1 MKIIKNIFLFCFLI
15 FGFIMQSEV
24 FQNELFNFSTAY
36 YKASMF
42 EVSNENIQDFLD
54 DAQKASSKNNVE
66 VFSYYK
72 EIKSKFRFTLHIYGD
87 SDVIRNSIKDVANV
101 EEKEYTSLI
110 SGITDVKYHDLKEL
124 EPEAVNYENF
134 ICYIG
139 DEDAVNSTYKDLE
152 AKYNLTSPQYW
163 NATEKDMMIIVWGMI
178 SLLMIVMN
186 LVEVIRRKKEVSVRI
201 LFGENV
207 SSIVFKT
214 ALSNLVSSLVLF
226 LLAKLLMLNFVS
238 GSYENKLIIFIYL
251 VGVVLSTLPYFLFYS
266 MDIKKL
272 LSNATDGKGS
282 IYLLYALKLIAG
294 ALTIITLITNIS
306 SVNGNLF
313 ADGSLLKSYYNAN
326 YLRVQTEGFDYD
338 KEQKFW
344 NVVYENEYSAIN
356 PSICINI
363 LNGKND
369 VIFVNKNGKDM
380 LQGFKES
387 VEKESLDENDL
398 IIFIPKGK
406 SYEQNKMLAYDRL
419 DFCFKYPKEDFKNW
433 KIKYVEYS
441 DSKYFSYL
449 DNNSIDGVER
459 TKNPI
464 LIYQLNNDLKIDGA
478 NLQGYKGEVILF
490 NTTRENLEEICK
502 KYEDILGNYNH
513 VITNVEDQYNYN
525 HTFLVKLLAFLSSLC
540 VVIIFL
546 DIAIILAVSQLEFR
560 RNAMKISLMKI
571 LGYGLLNRHKSFLGL
586 VMMENLVVFTGVL
599 ILSLISKRIDTKIA
613 ILVSALVIL
622 IEFIIIILNIIRIE
636 RTNVQKALKGGCL
649 W

>member
-15 FGFIMQSEV
+15 FGFIMQSEI

-36 YKASMF
+36 YKASSF
-42 EVSNENIQDFLD
+42 EVSTENIQDFLD

-66 VFSYYK
+66 VFTYYK

-87 SDVIRNSIKDVANV
+87 SDVIRKSIKDVANV

-110 SGITDVKYHDLKEL
+110 SGISDVKYHDLKEL
-124 EPEAVNYENF
+124 EPESVNYENF

-139 DEDAVNSTYKDLE
+139 DEDEVNSTYKDLE

-163 NATEKDMMIIVWGMI
+163 NATEKDMIIIVWGMI
-178 SLLMIVMN
+178 SLLMIIMN
-186 LVEVIRRKKEVSVRI
+186 LVEVIRRKKEIAVRV
-201 LFGENV
+201 LFGESV

-214 ALSNLVSSLVLF
+214 AIINLVSSIVLF
-226 LLAKLLMLNFVS
+226 ILAKLLMLNFIS
-238 GSYENKLIIFIYL
+238 GAYENKLIILIYL
-251 VGVVLSTLPYFLFYS
+251 LGVALSTLPYFIFYS

-272 LSNATDGKGS
+272 LSNATDEKGS
-282 IYLLYALKLIAG
+282 MYLLYALKLIAG

-306 SVNGNLF
+306 SINGNLF

-326 YLRVQTEGFDYD
+326 YLRVQTEGFDLD

-344 NVVYENEYSAIN
+344 DEVYEKEYSVMN

-369 VIFVNKNGKDM
+369 VVFVNNNGKDM

-406 SYEQNKMLAYDRL
+406 SYEENKMLAYDRL
-419 DFCFKYPKEDFKNW
+419 DFCFKYPKEDFKDW

-441 DSKYFSYL
+441 DYKYFSYL
-449 DNNSIDGVER
+449 DNNSIDGIER

-464 LIYQLNNDLKIDGA
+464 IIYQLNNDLKIDGA
-478 NLQGYKGEVILF
+478 NLQSYKGEAILF
-490 NTTRENLEEICK
+490 NTTKENLEEICS
-502 KYEDILGNYNH
+502 KYEDILGNYNQ

-571 LGYGLLNRHKSFLGL
+571 LGYGIFNRHKSFLSL
-586 VMMENLVVFTGVL
+586 IMIENLVIFTGFL
-599 ILSLISKRIDTKIA
+599 ILSLISKRIDTEIT

-622 IEFIIIILNIIRIE
+622 IEFIIIIFNIIRIE
-636 RTNVQKALKGGCL
+636 RTNVQKSLKGGCL

>member
-36 YKASMF
+36 YKASSF
-42 EVSNENIQDFLD
+42 EVSTENIQDFLD

-87 SDVIRNSIKDVANV
+87 SDVIRKSIKDVANV
-101 EEKEYTSLI
+101 EENEYTSLI

-124 EPEAVNYENF
+124 EPESVNYENF

-163 NATEKDMMIIVWGMI
+163 NATERDMIIIVWGMI
-178 SLLMIVMN
+178 SLLMIIMN
-186 LVEVIRRKKEVSVRI
+186 LVEVIRRKKEIAVRV
-201 LFGENV
+201 LFGESV

-214 ALSNLVSSLVLF
+214 AIINLVSSLVLF
-226 LLAKLLMLNFVS
+226 ILAKLLMLNFIS
-238 GSYENKLIIFIYL
+238 GAYENKLIILIYL
-251 VGVVLSTLPYFLFYS
+251 LGVVLSTLPYFIFYS

-272 LSNATDGKGS
+272 LSNATDEKGS
-282 IYLLYALKLIAG
+282 MYLLYALKLIAG
-294 ALTIITLITNIS
+294 ALTIFTLITNIS
-306 SVNGNLF
+306 SINGDLF

-338 KEQKFW
+338 KGQKFW
-344 NVVYENEYSAIN
+344 NEVYEKEYTVIN

-363 LNGKND
+363 SSGKND
-369 VIFVNKNGKDM
+369 VIFVNNNGKDM

-406 SYEQNKMLAYDRL
+406 SFEENKMLAYDRL
-419 DFCFKYPKEDFKNW
+419 DFCFKYPKEDFKDW
-433 KIKYVEYS
+433 KIKYVEYT

-449 DNNSIDGVER
+449 DNNSIDGIER

-478 NLQGYKGEVILF
+478 NLQSYKGEAILF
-490 NTTRENLEEICK
+490 NTSKENLEEICS
-502 KYEDILGNYNH
+502 KYEDILGNYNQ

-571 LGYGLLNRHKSFLGL
+571 LGYGIFNRHKSFLSL
-586 VMMENLVVFTGVL
+586 IIIENLVIFTGFL
-599 ILSLISKRIDTKIA
+599 ILSLISKRIDTEIT

-622 IEFIIIILNIIRIE
+622 IEFIIIIFNIIRIE

>member
-15 FGFIMQSEV
+15 FGFIMQSEI

-36 YKASMF
+36 YKASSF
-42 EVSNENIQDFLD
+42 EVSTENIQGFLE

-66 VFSYYK
+66 VFTYYK

-87 SDVIRNSIKDVANV
+87 SDLIRKSIKDVANV

-124 EPEAVNYENF
+124 EPESVNYENF

-163 NATEKDMMIIVWGMI
+163 NATEKDMIIIVWGMI
-178 SLLMIVMN
+178 SLLMIIMN
-186 LVEVIRRKKEVSVRI
+186 LVEVIRRKKEIAVRV
-201 LFGENV
+201 LFGESV

-214 ALSNLVSSLVLF
+214 AIINLVSSIVLF
-226 LLAKLLMLNFVS
+226 ILAKLLMLNFIS
-238 GSYENKLIIFIYL
+238 GAYENKLIILIYL
-251 VGVVLSTLPYFLFYS
+251 LGVALSTLPYFIFYS

-272 LSNATDGKGS
+272 LSNATDEKGS
-282 IYLLYALKLIAG
+282 MYLLYALKLIAG

-306 SVNGNLF
+306 SINGNLF

-326 YLRVQTEGFDYD
+326 YLRVQTEGFDLD

-344 NVVYENEYSAIN
+344 DEVYEKEYSVMN

-369 VIFVNKNGKDM
+369 VVFVNNNGKDM

-387 VEKESLDENDL
+387 VEKESSEKNDL

-406 SYEQNKMLAYDRL
+406 SYEENKMLAYDRL
-419 DFCFKYPKEDFKNW
+419 DFCFKYPKEDFKDW

-464 LIYQLNNDLKIDGA
+464 IIYQLNNDLKIDGA
-478 NLQGYKGEVILF
+478 NLQSYKGEAILF
-490 NTTRENLEEICK
+490 NTSKENLEEICS
-502 KYEDILGNYNH
+502 KYEDILGNYNQ

-571 LGYGLLNRHKSFLGL
+571 LGYGIFNRHKSFLSL
-586 VMMENLVVFTGVL
+586 IMIENLVIFTGFL
-599 ILSLISKRIDTKIA
+599 ILSLISKRIDTEIT

-622 IEFIIIILNIIRIE
+622 IEFIIIIFNIIRIE
-636 RTNVQKALKGGCL
+636 RTNVQKSLKGGCL
-649 W
+649 

>member
-15 FGFIMQSEV
+15 FGFIMQSEI

-36 YKASMF
+36 YKASRF
-42 EVSNENIQDFLD
+42 EVSNEDIQDFLD

-66 VFSYYK
+66 VFSYYR

-87 SDVIRNSIKDVANV
+87 SDVIRKSIKDLANV

-110 SGITDVKYHDLKEL
+110 SGITDVKYHDLKDL
-124 EPEAVNYENF
+124 ETESVNYENF

-139 DEDAVNSTYKDLE
+139 DEDAVNSTYRDLE
-152 AKYNLTSPQYW
+152 LKYNLTNPEYW
-163 NATEKDMMIIVWGMI
+163 NATEKDMVIIVWGMI
-178 SLLMIVMN
+178 SLLMIIMN
-186 LVEVIRRKKEVSVRI
+186 LVEVIRRKKEIAVRV
-201 LFGENV
+201 LFGESV

-214 ALSNLVSSLVLF
+214 AIINLVYSVVLF
-226 LLAKLLMLNFVS
+226 ILAKLLMLNFIS
-238 GSYENKLIIFIYL
+238 GAYENKLIIFIYL
-251 VGVVLSTLPYFLFYS
+251 LGVALSTLPYFLFYS
-266 MDIKKL
+266 IDVKKL
-272 LSNATDGKGS
+272 LSNATDEKGS

-306 SVNGNLF
+306 SINGDLF

-326 YLRVQTEGFDYD
+326 YLRVQTENFDYD
-338 KEQKFW
+338 KEQRFW
-344 NVVYENEYSAIN
+344 DEVYEKEYSAIN

-363 LNGKND
+363 SNGKND
-369 VIFVNKNGKDM
+369 VVFVNNNGKDM

-387 VEKESLDENDL
+387 VEKESSDENDL

-406 SYEQNKMLAYDRL
+406 SYEGNKMLAYDRL
-419 DFCFKYPKEDFKNW
+419 DFCFKYPKEDFKDW

-449 DNNSIDGVER
+449 DNNSIDGIER

-464 LIYQLNNDLKIDGA
+464 LIYQLNNDLKIDGE
-478 NLQGYKGEVILF
+478 NLQSYKGESIIF
-490 NTTRENLEEICK
+490 NTSKENLKEICS
-502 KYEDILGNYNH
+502 KYENILGKYNQ

-571 LGYGLLNRHKSFLGL
+571 LGYGIFNRHKSFLRL
-586 VMMENLVVFTGVL
+586 IMIENLVIFTGFL
-599 ILSLISKRIDTKIA
+599 ILSLISKRIDTRIT
-613 ILVSALVIL
+613 ILISALVIL
-622 IEFIIIILNIIRIE
+622 IEFIIIIFNIIRIE

>member
-36 YKASMF
+36 YKASSF
-42 EVSNENIQDFLD
+42 EVSSENIQDFLD

-66 VFSYYK
+66 VFSYYR
-72 EIKSKFRFTLHIYGD
+72 EIKSKSRFTLHIYGD
-87 SDVIRNSIKDVANV
+87 SDVIRKSIKDVANV

-124 EPEAVNYENF
+124 EPESVNYENF

-163 NATEKDMMIIVWGMI
+163 NATEKDMIIIVWGMI
-178 SLLMIVMN
+178 SLLMIIMN
-186 LVEVIRRKKEVSVRI
+186 LVEVIRRKKEIAVRV
-201 LFGENV
+201 LFGESISSIVLKTAIINLV
-207 SSIVFKT
+207 SSIV
-214 ALSNLVSSLVLF
+214 LF
-226 LLAKLLMLNFVS
+226 ILAKLLMLNFIS
-238 GSYENKLIIFIYL
+238 GSYENKLIILIYL
-251 VGVVLSTLPYFLFYS
+251 LGVALSTLPYFIFYS

-272 LSNATDGKGS
+272 LSNATDEKGS
-282 IYLLYALKLIAG
+282 MYLLYALKLIAG

-306 SVNGNLF
+306 SINGNLF
-313 ADGSLLKSYYNAN
+313 ADGSLLKSYYSAN
-326 YLRVQTEGFDYD
+326 YLRVQTEGFDLD
-338 KEQKFW
+338 KEEKFW
-344 NVVYENEYSAIN
+344 DEVYEKEYSVMN

-369 VIFVNKNGKDM
+369 VVFVNNNGKDM

-406 SYEQNKMLAYDRL
+406 SYEENKMLAYDRL
-419 DFCFKYPKEDFKNW
+419 EFCFKYPKEDFKDW
-433 KIKYVEYS
+433 KIKYVEYT

-449 DNNSIDGVER
+449 DNNSIDGIER

-464 LIYQLNNDLKIDGA
+464 IIYQLNNDLKIDGA
-478 NLQGYKGEVILF
+478 NLQSYKGEAIIF
-490 NTTRENLEEICK
+490 NTSKENLEEICS
-502 KYEDILGNYNH
+502 KYENILGSYNQ

-571 LGYGLLNRHKSFLGL
+571 LGYGIFNRHKSFLSL
-586 VMMENLVVFTGVL
+586 IMIENLVIFTGFL
-599 ILSLISKRIDTKIA
+599 ILSLISKRIDTEIT

-622 IEFIIIILNIIRIE
+622 IEFIIIIFNIIRIE
-636 RTNVQKALKGGCL
+636 RTNVQKSLKGGCL

>member
-15 FGFIMQSEV
+15 FGFIMQSEI
-24 FQNELFNFSTAY
+24 FQNELSNFSTAY
-36 YKASMF
+36 YKASNF
-42 EVSNENIQDFLD
+42 EVSTENIQDFLE

-87 SDVIRNSIKDVANV
+87 SDVIRKSIKDVANV

-110 SGITDVKYHDLKEL
+110 SGITDVKYHDLKDL
-124 EPEAVNYENF
+124 ETESVNYENF

-139 DEDAVNSTYKDLE
+139 DEDAVNSTYRDLE
-152 AKYNLTSPQYW
+152 LKYNLTNPEYW
-163 NATEKDMMIIVWGMI
+163 NATEKDMVIIVWGMI
-178 SLLMIVMN
+178 SLLMIIMN
-186 LVEVIRRKKEVSVRI
+186 LVEVIRRKKEIAVRV
-201 LFGENV
+201 LFGESV

-214 ALSNLVSSLVLF
+214 AIINLVYSVVLF
-226 LLAKLLMLNFVS
+226 ILAKLLMLNFIS
-238 GSYENKLIIFIYL
+238 GAYENKLIIFIYL
-251 VGVVLSTLPYFLFYS
+251 LGVALSTLPYFLFYS
-266 MDIKKL
+266 IDVKKL
-272 LSNATDGKGS
+272 LSNATDEKGS

-306 SVNGNLF
+306 SINGDLF
-313 ADGSLLKSYYNAN
+313 ADGSLLKSYYKAN

-338 KEQKFW
+338 KEQRFW
-344 NVVYENEYSAIN
+344 HEVYEKEYSVMN

-363 LNGKND
+363 SNGKND
-369 VIFVNKNGKDM
+369 VVFVNNNGKDM

-387 VEKESLDENDL
+387 VEKESSDENDL

-406 SYEQNKMLAYDRL
+406 SYEGNKMLAYDRL
-419 DFCFKYPKEDFKNW
+419 DFCFKYPKEDFKDW

-478 NLQGYKGEVILF
+478 NLQSYKGEAILF
-490 NTTRENLEEICK
+490 NTTRENLKEICK
-502 KYEDILGNYNH
+502 KYEDILGKYNQ

-571 LGYGLLNRHKSFLGL
+571 LGYGIFNRHKSFLRL
-586 VMMENLVVFTGVL
+586 IMIENLVIFTGFL
-599 ILSLISKRIDTKIA
+599 ILSLISKRIDTRIT

-622 IEFIIIILNIIRIE
+622 IEFIIIIFNIIRIE

-649 W
+649 

>member
-15 FGFIMQSEV
+15 FGFIMQSEI
-24 FQNELFNFSTAY
+24 FQNELSNFSTAY
-36 YKASMF
+36 YKASNF
-42 EVSNENIQDFLD
+42 EVSTENIQDFID

-72 EIKSKFRFTLHIYGD
+72 EIKSKFRSTLHIYGD
-87 SDVIRNSIKDVANV
+87 SELIRKSIKDVANV

-124 EPEAVNYENF
+124 EPESVNYENF

-152 AKYNLTSPQYW
+152 AKYNLTNPQYW
-163 NATEKDMMIIVWGMI
+163 NATEKDMVIIVWGMI
-178 SLLMIVMN
+178 SLLMIIMN
-186 LVEVIRRKKEVSVRI
+186 LVEVIRRKKEIAVRV
-201 LFGENV
+201 LFGESV

-214 ALSNLVSSLVLF
+214 AIINLISSLVLF
-226 LLAKLLMLNFVS
+226 ILAKLLMLNFIS
-238 GSYENKLIIFIYL
+238 GAYENKLIIFIYL
-251 VGVVLSTLPYFLFYS
+251 VGVALSTLPYFIFYS

-272 LSNATDGKGS
+272 LSNATDSKGS
-282 IYLLYALKLIAG
+282 MYLLYALKLIAG

-306 SVNGNLF
+306 SINGDLF

-344 NVVYENEYSAIN
+344 DEVYEKEYSVMN

-369 VIFVNKNGKDM
+369 VIFVNNNGKDM

-387 VEKESLDENDL
+387 VEKESSDESDL

-406 SYEQNKMLAYDRL
+406 SYEENKMLAYDRL
-419 DFCFKYPKEDFKNW
+419 DFCFKYPKEDFKDW

-478 NLQGYKGEVILF
+478 NLQGYKGEAILF
-490 NTTRENLEEICK
+490 NTTRENLKEICK
-502 KYEDILGNYNH
+502 KYEDILGNYNQ

-571 LGYGLLNRHKSFLGL
+571 LGYGIFNRHKSFLRL
-586 VMMENLVVFTGVL
+586 IMMENLVIFTGFL
-599 ILSLISKRIDTKIA
+599 ILSLISKRIDTRIT

>member
-15 FGFIMQSEV
+15 FGFIMQSEI

-36 YKASMF
+36 YKASSF
-42 EVSNENIQDFLD
+42 EVSTENIQGFLE

-66 VFSYYK
+66 VFTYYK

-87 SDVIRNSIKDVANV
+87 SDLIRKSIKDVANV

-124 EPEAVNYENF
+124 EPESVNYENF

-163 NATEKDMMIIVWGMI
+163 NATEKDMIIIVWGMI
-178 SLLMIVMN
+178 SLLMIIMN
-186 LVEVIRRKKEVSVRI
+186 LVEVIRRKKEIAVRV
-201 LFGENV
+201 LFGESV

-214 ALSNLVSSLVLF
+214 AIINLVSSIVLF
-226 LLAKLLMLNFVS
+226 ILAKLLMLNFIS
-238 GSYENKLIIFIYL
+238 GAYENKLIILIYL
-251 VGVVLSTLPYFLFYS
+251 LGVALSTLPYFIFYS

-272 LSNATDGKGS
+272 LSNATDEKGS
-282 IYLLYALKLIAG
+282 MYLLYALKLIAG

-306 SVNGNLF
+306 SINGNLF

-326 YLRVQTEGFDYD
+326 YLRVQTEGFDLD

-344 NVVYENEYSAIN
+344 DEVYEKEYSVMN

-369 VIFVNKNGKDM
+369 VVFVNNNGKDM

-406 SYEQNKMLAYDRL
+406 SYEENKMLAYDRL
-419 DFCFKYPKEDFKNW
+419 DFCFKYPKEDFKDW

-441 DSKYFSYL
+441 DYKYFSYL
-449 DNNSIDGVER
+449 DNNSIDGIER

-464 LIYQLNNDLKIDGA
+464 IIYQLNNDLKIDGA
-478 NLQGYKGEVILF
+478 NLQSYKGEAILF
-490 NTTRENLEEICK
+490 NTTKENLEEICS
-502 KYEDILGNYNH
+502 KYEDILGNYNQ

-571 LGYGLLNRHKSFLGL
+571 LGYGIFNRHKSFLSL
-586 VMMENLVVFTGVL
+586 IMIENLVIFTGFL
-599 ILSLISKRIDTKIA
+599 ILSLISKRIDTEIT

-622 IEFIIIILNIIRIE
+622 IEFIIIIFNIIRIE
-636 RTNVQKALKGGCL
+636 RTNVQKSLKGGCL

>member
-15 FGFIMQSEV
+15 FGFIIQSEI

-36 YKASMF
+36 YKASSF
-42 EVSNENIQDFLD
+42 EVSTENIQDFLD

-66 VFSYYK
+66 VFSYYR

-87 SDVIRNSIKDVANV
+87 SDVIRKSIKDVANV
-101 EEKEYTSLI
+101 EEKQYASLI

-124 EPEAVNYENF
+124 EPESVNYENF

-139 DEDAVNSTYKDLE
+139 DETAVNSTYKDLE

-163 NATEKDMMIIVWGMI
+163 NATEKDMVIIVWGMI
-178 SLLMIVMN
+178 SLLMIIMN
-186 LVEVIRRKKEVSVRI
+186 LVEVIRRKKEIAVRV
-201 LFGENV
+201 LFGESV

-214 ALSNLVSSLVLF
+214 AIINLVSSIVIF
-226 LLAKLLMLNFVS
+226 ILAKLLMLNFIS
-238 GSYENKLIIFIYL
+238 GAYENKLIIFIYL
-251 VGVVLSTLPYFLFYS
+251 VGVVLSTLPYFIFYS

-272 LSNATDGKGS
+272 LSNATDSKGS

-306 SVNGNLF
+306 SINGNLF

-326 YLRVQTEGFDYD
+326 YLRVQTEGFDHD

-344 NVVYENEYSAIN
+344 DEVYEKEYSVIN

-363 LNGKND
+363 SSGKND
-369 VIFVNKNGKDM
+369 VVFVNDNGKDM

-387 VEKESLDENDL
+387 VEKESSKENDL

-406 SYEQNKMLAYDRL
+406 SYEENKMLAYDRL
-419 DFCFKYPKEDFKNW
+419 DFCFKYPKEDFKDW
-433 KIKYVEYS
+433 KIKYVEYT

-478 NLQGYKGEVILF
+478 NLQSYKGEAILF

-502 KYEDILGNYNH
+502 KYEDILGNYNQ

-525 HTFLVKLLAFLSSLC
+525 HTFFVKLLAFLSSLC

-571 LGYGLLNRHKSFLGL
+571 LGYGIFNRHKSFLSL
-586 VMMENLVVFTGVL
+586 ILIENLVIFTGFL
-599 ILSLISKRIDTKIA
+599 ILSLISKRIDTRIT

-622 IEFIIIILNIIRIE
+622 IEFIIIIFNIIRIE

>member
-36 YKASMF
+36 YKASRF
-42 EVSNENIQDFLD
+42 EVSSENIQDFLD

-66 VFSYYK
+66 VFSYYE

-87 SDVIRNSIKDVANV
+87 SDVIRKSIKDVANV

-124 EPEAVNYENF
+124 EPESVNYENF

-139 DEDAVNSTYKDLE
+139 DETAVNSTYKDLE
-152 AKYNLTSPQYW
+152 SKYNLTSPQYW

-178 SLLMIVMN
+178 SLLMIIMN
-186 LVEVIRRKKEVSVRI
+186 LVEVIRRKKEIAVRV
-201 LFGENV
+201 LFGESV

-214 ALSNLVSSLVLF
+214 AIINLVSSIVIF
-226 LLAKLLMLNFVS
+226 ILAKLLMLNFIS
-238 GSYENKLIIFIYL
+238 GAYENKLIILIYL
-251 VGVVLSTLPYFLFYS
+251 VGVALSTLPYFIFYS

-272 LSNATDGKGS
+272 LSNATDSKGS
-282 IYLLYALKLIAG
+282 MYLLYALKLIAG

-306 SVNGNLF
+306 SINGDLF

-326 YLRVQTEGFDYD
+326 YLRVQTEGFDHD

-344 NVVYENEYSAIN
+344 DEVYEKEYSAMN

-369 VIFVNKNGKDM
+369 VIFVNNNGKDM

-387 VEKESLDENDL
+387 VEKESSDENDL

-406 SYEQNKMLAYDRL
+406 SYEENKMLAYDRL
-419 DFCFKYPKEDFKNW
+419 DFCFKYPKEDFKDW
-433 KIKYVEYS
+433 KIKYEEYS

-449 DNNSIDGVER
+449 DNNSIDGIER

-478 NLQGYKGEVILF
+478 NLQSYKGEAILF
-490 NTTRENLEEICK
+490 NTSKENLEEICK
-502 KYEDILGNYNH
+502 KYENILGNYNQ

-571 LGYGLLNRHKSFLGL
+571 LGYGIFNRHKSFLRL
-586 VMMENLVVFTGVL
+586 IMVENLVIFTGFL
-599 ILSLISKRIDTKIA
+599 ILSLISKRIDTRIT

-622 IEFIIIILNIIRIE
+622 IEFIIIIFNIIRIE
-636 RTNVQKALKGGCL
+636 RTNVQKSLKGGCL

>member
-36 YKASMF
+36 YKASSF
-42 EVSNENIQDFLD
+42 EVSTENIQDFLD

-66 VFSYYK
+66 VFTYYK

-87 SDVIRNSIKDVANV
+87 SDVIRKSIKDVANV

-163 NATEKDMMIIVWGMI
+163 NAKEKDMIIIVWGMI
-178 SLLMIVMN
+178 SLLMIIMN
-186 LVEVIRRKKEVSVRI
+186 LVEVIRRKKEIAVRV
-201 LFGENV
+201 LFGESV

-214 ALSNLVSSLVLF
+214 AIINLVSSIVLF
-226 LLAKLLMLNFVS
+226 ILAKLLMLNFIS
-238 GSYENKLIIFIYL
+238 GAYENKLIILIYL
-251 VGVVLSTLPYFLFYS
+251 LGVALSTLPYFIFYS

-272 LSNATDGKGS
+272 LSNATDEKGS
-282 IYLLYALKLIAG
+282 MYLLYALKLIAG

-306 SVNGNLF
+306 SINGNLF

-326 YLRVQTEGFDYD
+326 YLRVQTEGFDLD

-344 NVVYENEYSAIN
+344 DEVYEKEYSVMN

-369 VIFVNKNGKDM
+369 VVFVNNNGKDM

-406 SYEQNKMLAYDRL
+406 SYEENKMLAYDRL
-419 DFCFKYPKEDFKNW
+419 DFCFKYPKEDFKDW

-441 DSKYFSYL
+441 DYKYFSYL
-449 DNNSIDGVER
+449 DNNSIDGIER

-464 LIYQLNNDLKIDGA
+464 IIYQLNNDLKIDGA
-478 NLQGYKGEVILF
+478 NLQSYKGEAILF
-490 NTTRENLEEICK
+490 NTTKENLEEICS
-502 KYEDILGNYNH
+502 KYEDILGNYNQ

-571 LGYGLLNRHKSFLGL
+571 LGYGIFNRHKSFLSL
-586 VMMENLVVFTGVL
+586 IMIENLVIFTGFL
-599 ILSLISKRIDTKIA
+599 ILSLISKRIDTEIT

-622 IEFIIIILNIIRIE
+622 IEFIIIIFNIIRIE

>member
-36 YKASMF
+36 YKASRF
-42 EVSNENIQDFLD
+42 EVSSENIQDFLE

-66 VFSYYK
+66 VFSYYE

-87 SDVIRNSIKDVANV
+87 SDVIRKSIKDVANV

-124 EPEAVNYENF
+124 ETESVNYENF

-139 DEDAVNSTYKDLE
+139 DETAVNSTYKDLE

-178 SLLMIVMN
+178 SLLMIIMN
-186 LVEVIRRKKEVSVRI
+186 LVEVIRRKKEIAVRV
-201 LFGENV
+201 LFGESV

-214 ALSNLVSSLVLF
+214 AIINLVSSIVIF
-226 LLAKLLMLNFVS
+226 ILAKLLMLNFIS
-238 GSYENKLIIFIYL
+238 GAYENKLIILIYL
-251 VGVVLSTLPYFLFYS
+251 VGVVLSTLPYFIFYS

-272 LSNATDGKGS
+272 LSNATDEKGS
-282 IYLLYALKLIAG
+282 MYLLYALKLIAG

-306 SVNGNLF
+306 SINGNLF
-313 ADGSLLKSYYNAN
+313 ADGSLLKSYYDAN

-344 NVVYENEYSAIN
+344 DEVYEKEYSVMN

-363 LNGKND
+363 SNGKND
-369 VIFVNKNGKDM
+369 VIFVNNNGKDM

-406 SYEQNKMLAYDRL
+406 SFEENKMLAYDRL
-419 DFCFKYPKEDFKNW
+419 DFCFKYPQEDFKDW
-433 KIKYVEYS
+433 KIKYVEYT
-441 DSKYFSYL
+441 DSKYYSYL

-478 NLQGYKGEVILF
+478 NLQGYKGEAILF
-490 NTTRENLEEICK
+490 NTSRENLEEICS
-502 KYEDILGNYNH
+502 KYENILGNYNQ

-571 LGYGLLNRHKSFLGL
+571 LGYGIFNRHKSFLRL
-586 VMMENLVVFTGVL
+586 VMIENLVIFTGFL
-599 ILSLISKRIDTKIA
+599 ILSLISKRIDTRIT

-622 IEFIIIILNIIRIE
+622 IEFIIIIFNIIRIE
-636 RTNVQKALKGGCL
+636 RTNVQKSLKGGCL

>member
-36 YKASMF
+36 YKASRF
-42 EVSNENIQDFLD
+42 EVSSENIQDFLE

-66 VFSYYK
+66 VFSYYR

-87 SDVIRNSIKDVANV
+87 SDVIRKSIKDVANV

-124 EPEAVNYENF
+124 EPESVNYENF

-139 DEDAVNSTYKDLE
+139 DETAVNSTYKDLE

-178 SLLMIVMN
+178 SLLMIIMN
-186 LVEVIRRKKEVSVRI
+186 LVEVIRRKKEIAVRV
-201 LFGENV
+201 LFGESV

-214 ALSNLVSSLVLF
+214 AIINLVSSIVIF
-226 LLAKLLMLNFVS
+226 ILAKLLMLNFIS
-238 GSYENKLIIFIYL
+238 GAYENKLIILIYL
-251 VGVVLSTLPYFLFYS
+251 VGVMLSTLPYFIFYS

-272 LSNATDGKGS
+272 LSNATDSKGS
-282 IYLLYALKLIAG
+282 MYLLYALKLIAG

-306 SVNGNLF
+306 SINGNLF

-344 NVVYENEYSAIN
+344 DEVYEKEYSVMN

-369 VIFVNKNGKDM
+369 VVFVNDNGEDM

-387 VEKESLDENDL
+387 VEKESSDENDL

-406 SYEQNKMLAYDRL
+406 SYEENKMVAYDRL
-419 DFCFKYPKEDFKNW
+419 DFCFKYPKEDFKDW

-449 DNNSIDGVER
+449 DNNSIDGIER

-478 NLQGYKGEVILF
+478 NLQGYKGEAILF
-490 NTTRENLEEICK
+490 NTSRESLEEVCS
-502 KYEDILGNYNH
+502 KYENILGNYNQ

-546 DIAIILAVSQLEFR
+546 DIAIILAVSQLELR

-571 LGYGLLNRHKSFLGL
+571 LGYGIFNRHKSFLRLIL
-586 VMMENLVVFTGVL
+586 VENLVVFAGFL
-599 ILSLISKRIDTKIA
+599 ILSLISKRIDTSIT

-622 IEFIIIILNIIRIE
+622 IEFIIFIFNIIRIE
-636 RTNVQKALKGGCL
+636 RTNVQKSLKGGCL

>member
-15 FGFIMQSEV
+15 FGFIMQSEI

-36 YKASMF
+36 YKASSF
-42 EVSNENIQDFLD
+42 EVSSENIQDFLD

-66 VFSYYK
+66 VFSYYR

-87 SDVIRNSIKDVANV
+87 SDVIRKSIKDVANI
-101 EEKEYTSLI
+101 EEKQYTSLI

-124 EPEAVNYENF
+124 EPESVNYENF

-139 DEDAVNSTYKDLE
+139 DETAVNSTYKDLE
-152 AKYNLTSPQYW
+152 SKYNLTSPQYW

-178 SLLMIVMN
+178 SLLMIIMN
-186 LVEVIRRKKEVSVRI
+186 LVEVIRRKKEIAVRV
-201 LFGENV
+201 LFGESV

-214 ALSNLVSSLVLF
+214 AIINLVSSIVIF
-226 LLAKLLMLNFVS
+226 ILAKLLMLNFIS
-238 GSYENKLIIFIYL
+238 GAYENKLIILIYL
-251 VGVVLSTLPYFLFYS
+251 VGVVLSTLPYFIFYS

-272 LSNATDGKGS
+272 LSNATDSKGS
-282 IYLLYALKLIAG
+282 MYLLYALKLIAG

-306 SVNGNLF
+306 SINGNLF

-344 NVVYENEYSAIN
+344 DEVYEKEYTAIN

-369 VIFVNKNGKDM
+369 VVFVNNNGKDM

-387 VEKESLDENDL
+387 VEKESSDENDL

-406 SYEQNKMLAYDRL
+406 SYEENKMLAYDRL
-419 DFCFKYPKEDFKNW
+419 DFCFKYPKEDFKDW

-449 DNNSIDGVER
+449 DNNSIDGIER

-478 NLQGYKGEVILF
+478 NLQGYKGEAILF
-490 NTTRENLEEICK
+490 NTTRENLEEICS
-502 KYEDILGNYNH
+502 KYENILGNYNQ

-525 HTFLVKLLAFLSSLC
+525 HTFFVKLLAFLSSLC

-571 LGYGLLNRHKSFLGL
+571 LGYGIFNRHKSFLRL
-586 VMMENLVVFTGVL
+586 IMIENLVIFTGFL
-599 ILSLISKRIDTKIA
+599 ILSLISKRIDTRIA

-622 IEFIIIILNIIRIE
+622 IEFIIIIFNIIRIE
-636 RTNVQKALKGGCL
+636 RTNVQKSLKGGCL

>member
-15 FGFIMQSEV
+15 FGFIMQSEI

-36 YKASMF
+36 YKASRF
-42 EVSNENIQDFLD
+42 EVSNEDIQDFID
-54 DAQKASSKNNVE
+54 DVEETSSKNNVE
-66 VFSYYK
+66 VFSYYR

-87 SDVIRNSIKDVANV
+87 SDVIRKSIKDVANV

-110 SGITDVKYHDLKEL
+110 SGITDVKYHDLKDL
-124 EPEAVNYENF
+124 ETESVNYENF

-139 DEDAVNSTYKDLE
+139 DEDAVNSTYRDLE
-152 AKYNLTSPQYW
+152 LKYNLTNPEYW
-163 NATEKDMMIIVWGMI
+163 NATEKDMVIIVWGMI
-178 SLLMIVMN
+178 SLLMIIMN
-186 LVEVIRRKKEVSVRI
+186 LVEVIRRKKEIAVRV
-201 LFGENV
+201 LFGESV

-214 ALSNLVSSLVLF
+214 AIINLVYSVVLF
-226 LLAKLLMLNFVS
+226 ILAKLLMLNFIS
-238 GSYENKLIIFIYL
+238 GAYENKLIIFIYL
-251 VGVVLSTLPYFLFYS
+251 LGVALSTLPYFLFYS
-266 MDIKKL
+266 IDVKKL
-272 LSNATDGKGS
+272 LSNATDEKGS

-306 SVNGNLF
+306 SINGDLF

-326 YLRVQTEGFDYD
+326 YLRVQTENFDYD
-338 KEQKFW
+338 KEQRFW
-344 NVVYENEYSAIN
+344 DEVYEKEYSAIN

-363 LNGKND
+363 SNGKND
-369 VIFVNKNGKDM
+369 VVFVNNNGKDM

-387 VEKESLDENDL
+387 VEKESSDENDL

-406 SYEQNKMLAYDRL
+406 SYEGNKMLAYDRL
-419 DFCFKYPKEDFKNW
+419 DFCFKYPKEDFKDW

-449 DNNSIDGVER
+449 DNNSIDGIER

-464 LIYQLNNDLKIDGA
+464 LIYQLNNDLKIDGE
-478 NLQGYKGEVILF
+478 NLQSYKGESIIF
-490 NTTRENLEEICK
+490 NTSKENLKEICS
-502 KYEDILGNYNH
+502 KYENILGKYNQ

-571 LGYGLLNRHKSFLGL
+571 LGYGIFNRHKSFLRL
-586 VMMENLVVFTGVL
+586 IMIENLVIFTGFL
-599 ILSLISKRIDTKIA
+599 ILSLISKRIDTRIT
-613 ILVSALVIL
+613 ILISALVIL
-622 IEFIIIILNIIRIE
+622 IEFIIIIFNIIRIE

>member
-15 FGFIMQSEV
+15 FGFIMQSEI
-24 FQNELFNFSTAY
+24 FQNELSNFSTAY

-42 EVSNENIQDFLD
+42 EVSTENIQDFLE

-66 VFSYYK
+66 VFSYYR
-72 EIKSKFRFTLHIYGD
+72 EIKSKFRSTLHIYGD
-87 SDVIRNSIKDVANV
+87 SELIRKSIKDVANV

-110 SGITDVKYHDLKEL
+110 SGITDVKYHDLEEL
-124 EPEAVNYENF
+124 EPESVNYESF

-152 AKYNLTSPQYW
+152 AKYNLTNPQYW
-163 NATEKDMMIIVWGMI
+163 NATEKDMVIIVWGMI
-178 SLLMIVMN
+178 SLLMIIMN
-186 LVEVIRRKKEVSVRI
+186 LVEVIRRKKEIAVRV
-201 LFGENV
+201 LFGESV

-214 ALSNLVSSLVLF
+214 ALGNLVSSIVLF
-226 LLAKLLMLNFVS
+226 ILAKLLMLNFIS
-238 GSYENKLIIFIYL
+238 GAYENKLIILIYL
-251 VGVVLSTLPYFLFYS
+251 LGVVLSTLPYFIFYS

-272 LSNATDGKGS
+272 LSNATDEKGS
-282 IYLLYALKLIAG
+282 MYLLYALKLIAG

-306 SVNGNLF
+306 SINGNLF

-344 NVVYENEYSAIN
+344 NEVYEKEYSVMN

-369 VIFVNKNGKDM
+369 VVFVNNNGKDM

-387 VEKESLDENDL
+387 VEKESSDENDL

-406 SYEQNKMLAYDRL
+406 SFEENKMLAYDRL
-419 DFCFKYPKEDFKNW
+419 EFCFKYPKEDFKDW

-478 NLQGYKGEVILF
+478 NLQSYKGEAILF
-490 NTTRENLEEICK
+490 NTTRENLKEICE
-502 KYEDILGNYNH
+502 KYEDILGNYNQ

-571 LGYGLLNRHKSFLGL
+571 LGYGIFNRHKSFLRL
-586 VMMENLVVFTGVL
+586 IMIENLVIFTGFL
-599 ILSLISKRIDTKIA
+599 ILSLISKRIDTRIT

-622 IEFIIIILNIIRIE
+622 IEFIIIIFNIIRIE

>member
-15 FGFIMQSEV
+15 FGFIMQSEI

-36 YKASMF
+36 YKASSF
-42 EVSNENIQDFLD
+42 EVSSENIQDFLD

-66 VFSYYK
+66 VFSYYR

-87 SDVIRNSIKDVANV
+87 SDVIRKSIKDVANV
-101 EEKEYTSLI
+101 EEKQYTSLI

-124 EPEAVNYENF
+124 EPESVNYENF

-139 DEDAVNSTYKDLE
+139 DETAVNSTYKDLE
-152 AKYNLTSPQYW
+152 AKYKLTSPQYW
-163 NATEKDMMIIVWGMI
+163 NATEKDMVIIVWGMI
-178 SLLMIVMN
+178 SLLMIIMN
-186 LVEVIRRKKEVSVRI
+186 LVEVIRRKKEIAVRV
-201 LFGENV
+201 LFGESV

-214 ALSNLVSSLVLF
+214 AIINLVSSIVIF
-226 LLAKLLMLNFVS
+226 ILAKLLMLNFIS
-238 GSYENKLIIFIYL
+238 GAYENKLIILIYL
-251 VGVVLSTLPYFLFYS
+251 VGVALSTLPYFIFYS

-272 LSNATDGKGS
+272 LSNATDSKGS

-306 SVNGNLF
+306 SINGNLF

-344 NVVYENEYSAIN
+344 DEVYEKEYSVIN

-363 LNGKND
+363 SSGKND
-369 VIFVNKNGKDM
+369 IVFVNDKGKDM

-387 VEKESLDENDL
+387 VEKESSDENDL
-398 IIFIPKGK
+398 IIFIRKGK
-406 SYEQNKMLAYDRL
+406 SYEENKMLAYDRL
-419 DFCFKYPKEDFKNW
+419 DFCFKYPKEDFKDW

-478 NLQGYKGEVILF
+478 NLQSYKGEAIIF
-490 NTTRENLEEICK
+490 NTPKENLEEICK
-502 KYEDILGNYNH
+502 KYEDILGNYNQ

-525 HTFLVKLLAFLSSLC
+525 HTFFVKLLAFLSSLC

-571 LGYGLLNRHKSFLGL
+571 LGYGIFNRHKSFLRL
-586 VMMENLVVFTGVL
+586 IMIENLVIFTGFL
-599 ILSLISKRIDTKIA
+599 ILSLILKRIDTEIT

-622 IEFIIIILNIIRIE
+622 IEFIIIIFNIIRIE
-636 RTNVQKALKGGCL
+636 RTNVQKSLKGGCL

>member
-15 FGFIMQSEV
+15 FGFIMQSEI

-36 YKASMF
+36 YKASSF
-42 EVSNENIQDFLD
+42 EVSTENIQDFLD

-87 SDVIRNSIKDVANV
+87 SDVIRKSIKDVANV

-124 EPEAVNYENF
+124 EPESVNYENF

-163 NATEKDMMIIVWGMI
+163 NATEKDMIIIVWGMI
-178 SLLMIVMN
+178 SLLMIIMN
-186 LVEVIRRKKEVSVRI
+186 LVEVIRRKKEIAVRV
-201 LFGENV
+201 LFGESV

-214 ALSNLVSSLVLF
+214 AIINLVSSLVLF
-226 LLAKLLMLNFVS
+226 ILAKLLMLNFIS
-238 GSYENKLIIFIYL
+238 GAYENKLIILIYL
-251 VGVVLSTLPYFLFYS
+251 LGVVLSTLPYFIFYS

-272 LSNATDGKGS
+272 LSNATESKGS
-282 IYLLYALKLIAG
+282 MYLLYALKLIAG

-306 SVNGNLF
+306 SINGDLF

-338 KEQKFW
+338 KGQKFW
-344 NVVYENEYSAIN
+344 NEVYEKEYTAIN

-363 LNGKND
+363 SSGKND
-369 VIFVNKNGKDM
+369 IVFVNNNGKDM

-387 VEKESLDENDL
+387 VEKESSEKNDL

-406 SYEQNKMLAYDRL
+406 SYEENKMLAYDRL
-419 DFCFKYPKEDFKNW
+419 DFCFKYPKEDFKDW

-464 LIYQLNNDLKIDGA
+464 IIYQLNNDLKIDGA
-478 NLQGYKGEVILF
+478 NLQSYKGEAILF
-490 NTTRENLEEICK
+490 NTSKENLEEICS
-502 KYEDILGNYNH
+502 KYEDILGNYNQ

-571 LGYGLLNRHKSFLGL
+571 LGYGIFNRHKSFLSL
-586 VMMENLVVFTGVL
+586 IMIENLVIFTGFL
-599 ILSLISKRIDTKIA
+599 ILSLISKRIDTEIT

-622 IEFIIIILNIIRIE
+622 IEFIIIIFNIIRIE
-636 RTNVQKALKGGCL
+636 RTNVQKSLKGGCL

>member
-36 YKASMF
+36 YKASSF
-42 EVSNENIQDFLD
+42 EVSTENIQDFLEH
-54 DAQKASSKNNVE
+54 AQKASSKNNVE
-66 VFSYYK
+66 VFTYYK

-87 SDVIRNSIKDVANV
+87 SDVIRKSIKDVANV

-124 EPEAVNYENF
+124 EPESVNYENF

-139 DEDAVNSTYKDLE
+139 DDDAVNSTYKDLE

-163 NATEKDMMIIVWGMI
+163 NATEKDMIIIVWGMI
-178 SLLMIVMN
+178 SLLMIIMN
-186 LVEVIRRKKEVSVRI
+186 LVEVIRRKKEIAVRV
-201 LFGENV
+201 LFGESV

-214 ALSNLVSSLVLF
+214 AIINLVSSIVLF
-226 LLAKLLMLNFVS
+226 ILAKLLMLNFIS
-238 GSYENKLIIFIYL
+238 GAYENKLIILIYL
-251 VGVVLSTLPYFLFYS
+251 LGVALSTLPYFIFYS

-272 LSNATDGKGS
+272 LSNATDEKGS
-282 IYLLYALKLIAG
+282 MYLLYALKLIAG

-306 SVNGNLF
+306 SINGNLF

-326 YLRVQTEGFDYD
+326 YLRVQTEGFDLD

-344 NVVYENEYSAIN
+344 DEVYEKEYSVMN

-369 VIFVNKNGKDM
+369 VVFVNNNGKDM

-406 SYEQNKMLAYDRL
+406 SYEENKMLAYDRL
-419 DFCFKYPKEDFKNW
+419 DFCFKYPKEDFKDW

-441 DSKYFSYL
+441 DYKYFSYL
-449 DNNSIDGVER
+449 DNNSIDGIER

-464 LIYQLNNDLKIDGA
+464 IIYQLNNDLKIDGA
-478 NLQGYKGEVILF
+478 NLQSYKGEAILF
-490 NTTRENLEEICK
+490 NTTKENLEEICS
-502 KYEDILGNYNH
+502 KYEDILGNYNQ

-571 LGYGLLNRHKSFLGL
+571 LGYGIFNRHKSFLSL
-586 VMMENLVVFTGVL
+586 IMIENLVIFTGFL
-599 ILSLISKRIDTKIA
+599 ILSLISKRIDTEIT

-622 IEFIIIILNIIRIE
+622 IEFIIIIFNIIRIE
-636 RTNVQKALKGGCL
+636 RTNVQKSLKGGCL

>member
-15 FGFIMQSEV
+15 FGFIMQSEI

-36 YKASMF
+36 YKASSF
-42 EVSNENIQDFLD
+42 EVSTENIQDFLE

-66 VFSYYK
+66 VFSYYR

-87 SDVIRNSIKDVANV
+87 SDVIRKSIKDVANV
-101 EEKEYTSLI
+101 EEKQYISLI

-124 EPEAVNYENF
+124 EPESVNYENF

-139 DEDAVNSTYKDLE
+139 DETAVNSTYKDLE

-178 SLLMIVMN
+178 SLLMIIMN
-186 LVEVIRRKKEVSVRI
+186 LVEVIRRKKEIAVRV
-201 LFGENV
+201 LFGESV

-214 ALSNLVSSLVLF
+214 AIINLVSSIVIF
-226 LLAKLLMLNFVS
+226 ILAKLLMLNFIS
-238 GSYENKLIIFIYL
+238 GAYENKLIILIYL
-251 VGVVLSTLPYFLFYS
+251 VGVMLSTLPYFIFYS

-272 LSNATDGKGS
+272 LSNATDSKGS
-282 IYLLYALKLIAG
+282 MYLLYALKLIAG

-306 SVNGNLF
+306 SINGNLF

-344 NVVYENEYSAIN
+344 DEVYEKEYSVMN

-369 VIFVNKNGKDM
+369 VVFVNNNGMDM

-387 VEKESLDENDL
+387 VEKESSDENDL
-398 IIFIPKGK
+398 IIFIPNGK
-406 SYEQNKMLAYDRL
+406 SYEENKMLAYDRL
-419 DFCFKYPKEDFKNW
+419 DFCFKYPKEDFKDW
-433 KIKYVEYS
+433 KIKYVEYT

-478 NLQGYKGEVILF
+478 NLQGYKGEAILF
-490 NTTRENLEEICK
+490 NTSRENLEEICS
-502 KYEDILGNYNH
+502 KYEDILGNYNQ

-525 HTFLVKLLAFLSSLC
+525 HTF
-540 VVIIFL
+540 
-546 DIAIILAVSQLEFR
+546 
-560 RNAMKISLMKI
+560 
-571 LGYGLLNRHKSFLGL
+571 
-586 VMMENLVVFTGVL
+586 
-599 ILSLISKRIDTKIA
+599 
-613 ILVSALVIL
+613 
-622 IEFIIIILNIIRIE
+622 
-636 RTNVQKALKGGCL
+636 
-649 W
+649 

>member
-15 FGFIMQSEV
+15 FGFIMQSEI
-24 FQNELFNFSTAY
+24 FQNELSNFSTAY
-36 YKASMF
+36 YKASSF
-42 EVSNENIQDFLD
+42 EVSTENIQDFLE

-66 VFSYYK
+66 VFSYYR

-87 SDVIRNSIKDVANV
+87 SDVIRKSIKDVANV
-101 EEKEYTSLI
+101 EEKQYTSLI
-110 SGITDVKYHDLKEL
+110 SGITDVKYHGLKEL
-124 EPEAVNYENF
+124 EPESVNYENF

-139 DEDAVNSTYKDLE
+139 DETAVNSTYKDLE

-163 NATEKDMMIIVWGMI
+163 NATEKDMVIIVWGMI
-178 SLLMIVMN
+178 SLLMIIMN
-186 LVEVIRRKKEVSVRI
+186 LVEVIRRKKEIAVRV
-201 LFGENV
+201 LFGESV

-214 ALSNLVSSLVLF
+214 AISNLVSSIVIF
-226 LLAKLLMLNFVS
+226 ILAKLLMLNFIS
-238 GSYENKLIIFIYL
+238 GAYENKLIILIYL
-251 VGVVLSTLPYFLFYS
+251 VGVALSTLPYFIFYS

-272 LSNATDGKGS
+272 LSNATDSKGS
-282 IYLLYALKLIAG
+282 MYLLYALKLIAG

-306 SVNGNLF
+306 SINGDLF

-344 NVVYENEYSAIN
+344 DEVYEKEYSVMN

-369 VIFVNKNGKDM
+369 VIFVNNNGKDM

-387 VEKESLDENDL
+387 VEKESSDENDL

-406 SYEQNKMLAYDRL
+406 SFEENKMLAYDRL
-419 DFCFKYPKEDFKNW
+419 EFCFKYPKEDFKDW

-478 NLQGYKGEVILF
+478 NLQGYKGEAILF
-490 NTTRENLEEICK
+490 NTSKENLEEICS
-502 KYEDILGNYNH
+502 KYENILGNYNQ

-546 DIAIILAVSQLEFR
+546 DIVIILAVSQLEFR

-571 LGYGLLNRHKSFLGL
+571 LGYGIFNRHKSFLIL
-586 VMMENLVVFTGVL
+586 VMIENLVIFTGFL
-599 ILSLISKRIDTKIA
+599 ILSLISKRIDTRIT

-622 IEFIIIILNIIRIE
+622 IEFIIIIFNIIRIE
-636 RTNVQKALKGGCL
+636 RTNVQKSLKGGCL

>member
-1 MKIIKNIFLFCFLI
+1 
-15 FGFIMQSEV
+15 MQSEI

-36 YKASMF
+36 YKASSF
-42 EVSNENIQDFLD
+42 EVSSENIQDFLD

-66 VFSYYK
+66 VFSYYR

-87 SDVIRNSIKDVANV
+87 SDVIRKSIKDVANV
-101 EEKEYTSLI
+101 EEKQYTSLI

-124 EPEAVNYENF
+124 ETESVNYENL

-139 DEDAVNSTYKDLE
+139 DETAVNSTYKDLE

-178 SLLMIVMN
+178 SLLMIIMN
-186 LVEVIRRKKEVSVRI
+186 LVEVIRRKKEIAVRV
-201 LFGENV
+201 LFGESV

-214 ALSNLVSSLVLF
+214 AIINLVSSIVIF
-226 LLAKLLMLNFVS
+226 ILAKLLMLNFIS
-238 GSYENKLIIFIYL
+238 GAYENKLIILIYL
-251 VGVVLSTLPYFLFYS
+251 VGVALSTLPYFIFYS

-272 LSNATDGKGS
+272 LSNATDSKVS
-282 IYLLYALKLIAG
+282 MYLLYALKLIAG

-306 SVNGNLF
+306 SINGNLF

-344 NVVYENEYSAIN
+344 DEVYEKEYSVIN

-363 LNGKND
+363 SSGKND
-369 VIFVNKNGKDM
+369 VVFVNDNGKDM

-387 VEKESLDENDL
+387 VEKESSDENDL

-406 SYEQNKMLAYDRL
+406 SYEENKMLAYDRL
-419 DFCFKYPKEDFKNW
+419 DFCFKYPKEDFKDW

-478 NLQGYKGEVILF
+478 NLQSYKGEAILF
-490 NTTRENLEEICK
+490 NTARENLEEICS
-502 KYEDILGNYNH
+502 KYEDILGNYNQ

-525 HTFLVKLLAFLSSLC
+525 HTFFVKLLAFLSSLC

-571 LGYGLLNRHKSFLGL
+571 LGYGIFNRHKSFLRL
-586 VMMENLVVFTGVL
+586 IMIENLVIFTGFL
-599 ILSLISKRIDTKIA
+599 ILSLILKRIDTEIT

-622 IEFIIIILNIIRIE
+622 IEFIIIIFNIIRIE
-636 RTNVQKALKGGCL
+636 RTNVQKSLKGGCL
-649 W
+649 